1 MFSTYS
7 VPCSS
12 NVQHMSVGESKDAE
26 PIPIIIDTDIGDDID
41 DAFCLMLAFK
51 LHKDGV
57 IKLLCVITSG
67 EGSHEKRAE
76 LVHSLQ
82 LSILGSISV
91 PIYMGS
97 KGGNAKLS
105 NCNYMPPA
113 AYHDFLKF
121 EENLSSVVDLIL
133 AQAQK
138 VRLVCIGPLDNIAVL
153 LDRLGD
159 RARSSLSLYL
169 MGGCFGTSFDG
180 IKDHIA
186 EYNVRKNPDG
196 WRNVVSHMDATI
208 VPLDIAG
215 DARFKDWEL
224 RLRKLPQVFIRMYT
238 SWYRKQKPT
247 GHILRGTMPPG
258 ERPEMPGKISSVM
271 FDGVALCVAL
281 HPEYAVMVESAVE
294 VTDDGHTNLI
304 RDGPNKVKIALA
316 WQSTFQFDEWCDRN
330 LTVEM

>member
-1 MFSTYS
+1 
-7 VPCSS
+7 
-12 NVQHMSVGESKDAE
+12 MSVGESKDAE
-26 PIPIIIDTDIGDDID
+26 PIPVIIDTDIGDDID

-67 EGSHEKRAE
+67 EGSHDKRAE

-82 LSILGSISV
+82 FSILGDISV

-113 AYHDFLKF
+113 AYRDFLTF
-121 EENLSSVVDLIL
+121 EEGLSSVVDLIL
-133 AQAQK
+133 TQAQK

-153 LDRLGD
+153 LDGLGD

-180 IKDHIA
+180 IQDHIA

-196 WRNVVSHMDATI
+196 WRKVVSHMDATI

-224 RLRKLPQVFIRMYT
+224 RLRQLPEVFRHMYT
-238 SWYRKQKPT
+238 SWYRKQKLK

-258 ERPEMPGKISSVM
+258 ERPETPGKISSVM

-281 HPEYAVMVESAVE
+281 HPEYAVMVESAVQVDVE
-294 VTDDGHTNLI
+294 GRTNMI
-304 RDGPNKVKIALA
+304 RGGRNQVKIAMG
-316 WQSTFQFDEWCDRN
+316 WQSTFQFDEWCDRI
-330 LTVEM
+330 LGVQI